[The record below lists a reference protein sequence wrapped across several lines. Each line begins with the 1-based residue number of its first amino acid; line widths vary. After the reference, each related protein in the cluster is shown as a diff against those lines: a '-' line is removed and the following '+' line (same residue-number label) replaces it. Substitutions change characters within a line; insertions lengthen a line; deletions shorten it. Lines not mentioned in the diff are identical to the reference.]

1 MRYNDVDSQDTSPL
15 LKRFLTSCAVLAAL
29 IAVAHPAAAQ
39 APIVASLDDAFIAHE
54 PSSDLWTI
62 GSHGLELAVGFGAD
76 HVLSLQRLSDPV
88 SGYTL
93 NITPGADVSL
103 TAGGGHVELTS
114 SGPTT
119 LVSVQTL
126 ADDHGVRLVFTF
138 EHTQLHMRLVRTY
151 ACYPGSPT
159 IETWTRFEPLVV
171 APVEITDLVGWQIT
185 MPVRTVNWLGG
196 LRGDAPDVANSGAFE
211 LSYRDLD
218 VGDTLEIGSQR
229 RSTEQDVP
237 FVIVGSGVNDF
248 YGGIMWS
255 GAWRISFERLND
267 TDLRVTALFPGLTT
281 VVYPGHPVDLPHA
294 FFGLSTAF
302 ANDESVAIHQF
313 IMNGIRR
320 GRPFQPLVT
329 YNTWFAYGTTIDQ
342 DLLADEMQRAA
353 AMGVELFVVDAGWY
367 VGAGANGTYDFESGL
382 GSWIED
388 IARFPDG
395 LSALSQN
402 AHGANMKF
410 GIWVEPE
417 RVSLAEIDRP
427 GLALE
432 QWLATQDGSYGS
444 TSAAQICL
452 VHPAAR
458 KWVLDHLIALIDAT
472 HADYLKWDNNFWIN
486 CNRIGHGH
494 GKDDG
499 SFAHVQALY
508 GLLSE
513 LRQRYPNLM
522 IENVSGGG
530 NRLDFGMLAYT
541 DTAWMDDRTS
551 PSTHVRHNLEGL
563 ISTFPPAY
571 LLSFVIDSQDD
582 PIRGGADFLLVMRSR
597 MPGILGLTYRTTDF
611 DNTLTDGISLAI
623 ARYKSFR
630 DIIATADATLLS
642 DQAPVDEFSWDVVQE
657 VADDRRSMVIL
668 AFKGSDSE
676 GRVTVRPLQLVAGAT
691 YQVQSIDVGDLG
703 SATGAALMTD
713 GIEIVHAGGSR
724 AHILILKAPPASGAS
739 ARQRRH

>member
-1 MRYNDVDSQDTSPL
+1 
-15 LKRFLTSCAVLAAL
+15 LAG
-29 IAVAHPAAAQ
+29 VARPAAAQ
-39 APIVASLDDAFIAHE
+39 APIVASLDDAFIAHD

-62 GSHGLELAVGFGAD
+62 GSRGLELAVGFGAD
-76 HVLSLQRLSDPV
+76 RVLSLQRLSDPV
-88 SGYTL
+88 SGRTL

-103 TAGGGHVELTS
+103 TAGGSPVELTNG
-114 SGPTT
+114 GPTS
-119 LVSVQTL
+119 LVGVQTL
-126 ADDHGVRLVFTF
+126 ADDRGVRLVFTF
-138 EHTQLHMRLVRTY
+138 EHSQLHMRLVRTY

-171 APVEITDLVGWQIT
+171 APVVITDLVGWQIT
-185 MPVRTVNWLGG
+185 MPLQTVRWLGG
-196 LRGDAPDVANSGAFE
+196 LRGDAPDAANSGAFE
-211 LSYRDLD
+211 LSNRDLD
-218 VGDTLEIGSQR
+218 VGDHLEIGSQG

-237 FVIVGSGVNDF
+237 FIIVGSGVDDL

-255 GAWRISFERLND
+255 GGWRIAFDRLND
-267 TDLRVTALFPGLTT
+267 TDLRVTALFPNLTT
-281 VVYPGHPVDLPHA
+281 VVYPGHPVELPHA
-294 FFGLSTAF
+294 FFGLSAQF
-302 ANDESVAIHQF
+302 AGDESGAMHQF
-313 IMNGIRR
+313 IVNGVRR

-342 DLLADEMQRAA
+342 DLLTDEMGRAA

-367 VGAGANGTYDFESGL
+367 VGAGAHGDHDFDSGL
-382 GSWIED
+382 GTWTED
-388 IARFPDG
+388 TARFPDG
-395 LSALSQN
+395 LSALAEN

-432 QWLATQDGSYGS
+432 QWLATRDGSYGS
-444 TSAAQICL
+444 DSTAQICL

-499 SFAHVQALY
+499 NFAHVQALY
-508 GLLSE
+508 GLLNE
-513 LRQRYPNLM
+513 LHQRYPNLM

-530 NRLDFGMLAYT
+530 NRLDFGMLAFT

-551 PSTHVRHNLEGL
+551 PSSHVRHNLEGL
-563 ISTFPPAY
+563 TFAFPPAY
-571 LLSFVIDSQDD
+571 LLSFVIDSEDD
-582 PIRGGADFLLVMRSR
+582 PIRGSADFPLVMRSR

-611 DNTLTDGISLAI
+611 DNALTDGISLSI
-623 ARYKSFR
+623 AQYKNFR
-630 DIIATADATLLS
+630 DIIAAANATLLS
-642 DQAPVDEFSWDVVQE
+642 DQAPVDESAWEVVQE
-657 VADDRRSMVIL
+657 AADEGRSVVIL
-668 AFKGSDSE
+668 AFKGDDSE
-676 GRVTVRPLQLVAGAT
+676 GRVTVRPRQLVAGAT
-691 YQVQSIDVGDLG
+691 YQVRSIDAGDLG

-713 GIEIVHAGGSR
+713 GIELVHAGGSR
-724 AHILILKAPPASGAS
+724 AHILILQAPPASGAS
-739 ARQRRH
+739 ARQPRH